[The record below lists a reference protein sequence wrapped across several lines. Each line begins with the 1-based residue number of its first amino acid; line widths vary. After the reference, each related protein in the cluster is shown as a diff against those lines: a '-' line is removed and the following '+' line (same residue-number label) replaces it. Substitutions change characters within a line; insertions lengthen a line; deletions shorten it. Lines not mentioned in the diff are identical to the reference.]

1 MFNKSYLL
9 IASTGFIKLTRF
21 YPNAAVSSL
30 AVYQLNSKD
39 EVKFWLFKIN
49 SAMLVLIYCCYTRIE
64 EEQNVKIPLSK
75 KRQLHP
81 ELGRRSGLVIM
92 LTEGFSQRNWQVSD
106 VPYS

>member
-1 MFNKSYLL
+1 MF
-9 IASTGFIKLTRF
+9 
-21 YPNAAVSSL
+21 SL

-49 SAMLVLIYCCYTRIE
+49 SAMLVLIYCCYARIE

-92 LTEGFSQRNWQVSD
+92 LTEGFSQRSGKYLMCHIADSSPVRHGKGPVS
-106 VPYS
+106 VFEK